1 MPVGHVGIG
10 TTSPSYKLHVNG
22 SVAGVGAYNALSD
35 IRYKKDVQSLAHSL
49 AKILAIRGVTYK
61 WIDEDKYGNQTQ
73 IGVIAQEIEKIVPEV
88 VTTGGDGVKRV
99 KYTDLIP
106 LVIEAMQE
114 QNMALERLMAE
125 PPS

>member
-1 MPVGHVGIG
+1 M
-10 TTSPSYKLHVNG
+10 LHVNG

-49 AKILAIRGVTYK
+49 AKILAVRGVTYK
-61 WIDEDKYGNQTQ
+61 WIDEDKYGSQTQ

-88 VTTGGDGVKRV
+88 VTTGSDGVKRV

-114 QNMALERLMAE
+114 QNTALERLTAAH
-125 PPS
+125 PAYRPSYAARKW